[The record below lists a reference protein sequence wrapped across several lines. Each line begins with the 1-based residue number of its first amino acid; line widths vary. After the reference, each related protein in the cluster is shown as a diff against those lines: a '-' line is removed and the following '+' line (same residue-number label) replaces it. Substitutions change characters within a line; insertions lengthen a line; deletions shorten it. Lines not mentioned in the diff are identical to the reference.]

1 MTTAI
6 RRLPDGEL
14 EVMQAV
20 WACTP
25 PLSKGDIQQR
35 IYAVHPM
42 AETTLLTILTRL
54 TEKGFLSVTI
64 EKRKK
69 CYTPCVSQEA
79 YLAAQSRSF
88 FEKVCGGNVSAFAAA
103 LCSSGLSK
111 DDLAQLRDLLEQDA
125 L

>member
-14 EVMQAV
+14 DVMQAV

-25 PLSKGDIQQR
+25 PASKGDIQQR

-42 AETTLLTILTRL
+42 AETTLLTMLTRL
-54 TEKGFLSVTI
+54 TEKGFLAVTI

-69 CYTPCVSQEA
+69 YYTPCVSQEA

>member
-1 MTTAI
+1 MNESI

-20 WACTP
+20 WSCTP
-25 PLSKGDIQQR
+25 PVSKSEIQQR
-35 IYAVHPM
+35 ICAVHPM

-54 TEKGFLSVTI
+54 TEKGFLSVI
-64 EKRKK
+64 MEKRKK
-69 CYTPCVSQEA
+69 IYTPCVTQEE
-79 YLAAQSRSF
+79 YLAAQSKSF
-88 FEKVCGGNVSAFAAA
+88 FEKVCGGNISAFAAA

-111 DDLAQLRDLLEQDA
+111 DDLAQLRDLLEQDD

>member
-1 MTTAI
+1 MCLQL

-20 WACTP
+20 WACQP
-25 PLSKGDIQQR
+25 PVSKGDIEQQ

-42 AETTLLTILTRL
+42 AETTLLTMLSRL
-54 TEKGFLSVTI
+54 TEKGFLRAQVQ
-64 EKRKK
+64 KRKK
-69 CYTPCVSQEA
+69 YYTPCVSRQE

-88 FEKVCGGNVSAFAAA
+88 IEKVCGGSVSAFANA
-103 LCSSGLSK
+103 LCDSGLTRK
-111 DDLAQLRDLLEQDA
+111 ELDQLRSLLERDA